1 MKELVE
7 TLSTLDF
14 IIAPLLIV
22 IADLIIYMIVGKL
35 GTRSSGT
42 GVKYEPFTGGE
53 QDIPER
59 GLYQSELFVFAMLF
73 MIVEAFAL
81 LLAGSYAAV
90 NNFYPLLFVLG
101 GSGVIMLTIWWF
113 LISGGGKL

>member
-1 MKELVE
+1 MA
-7 TLSTLDF
+7 TLDI
-14 IIAPLLIV
+14 IIAPVLIV
-22 IADLIIYMIVGKL
+22 VADLIVYLVVGRL

-42 GVKYEPFTGGE
+42 GAKYEPFTGGE
-53 QDIPER
+53 EDVPKR

-73 MIVEAFAL
+73 MVVEAFAL
-81 LLAGSYAAV
+81 LLAGSYEATS
-90 NNFYPLLFVLG
+90 NFYPLLFLLG

>member
-1 MKELVE
+1 MA
-7 TLSTLDF
+7 TLDI
-14 IIAPLLIV
+14 IIAPVIIV
-22 IADLIIYMIVGKL
+22 VADLIVYLVIGRL

-42 GVKYEPFTGGE
+42 GAKYEPFTGGE
-53 QDIPER
+53 EDVPKR

-81 LLAGSYAAV
+81 LLAGSYESTS
-90 NNFYPLLFVLG
+90 NFYPLLFLLG